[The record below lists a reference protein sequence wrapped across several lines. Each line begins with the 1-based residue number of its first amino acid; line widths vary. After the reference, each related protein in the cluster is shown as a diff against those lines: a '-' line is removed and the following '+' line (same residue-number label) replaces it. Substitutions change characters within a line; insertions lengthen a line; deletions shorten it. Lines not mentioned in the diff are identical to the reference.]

1 MQQMRE
7 VTQNLATGL
16 TNSNKLVIVVDT
28 EDGEHMVEV
37 TDIDAL
43 VGALRNLE
51 LVQMERRQWGAVDTG
66 TTTTA
71 EAELDRR
78 AQ

>member
-1 MQQMRE
+1 MQQIKE
-7 VTQNLATGL
+7 VTPGLAAGL
-16 TNSNKLVIVVDT
+16 TNSNKLVVMVDT

-51 LVQMERRQWGAVDTG
+51 LIQMERRQWGALAGQVI
-66 TTTTA
+66 TA

-78 AQ
+78 QS

>member
-1 MQQMRE
+1 MQQIKE
-7 VTQNLATGL
+7 VTPDLAAGL
-16 TNSNKLVIVVDT
+16 TNSNKLVILVDT

-51 LVQMERRQWGAVDTG
+51 LIQMERQAWGALAGQVI
-66 TTTTA
+66 TA
-71 EAELDRR
+71 EAEFDRR